1 MKIMKYNRPVAIKH
15 PPLRRIKSK
24 IVNRKSKIGN

>member
-1 MKIMKYNRPVAIKH
+1 MIFTM

-24 IVNRKSKIGN
+24 ITIGGPSYAPPHD